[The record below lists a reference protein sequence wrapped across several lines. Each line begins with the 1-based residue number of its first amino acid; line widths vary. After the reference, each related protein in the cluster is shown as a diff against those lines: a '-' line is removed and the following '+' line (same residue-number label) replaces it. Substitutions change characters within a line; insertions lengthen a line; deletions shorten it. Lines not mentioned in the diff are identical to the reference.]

1 MSESGL
7 VLKNYRLKVKVRVKG
22 EDTVVDTEI
31 RKVEAGRN
39 VGKTGSMY
47 RLMFGDLEVE
57 MGEDLVRDIVELLL
71 YMLPEEE
78 VQKMME
84 EYCERRLKWI

>member
-1 MSESGL
+1 
-7 VLKNYRLKVKVRVKG
+7 
-22 EDTVVDTEI
+22 
-31 RKVEAGRN
+31 
-39 VGKTGSMY
+39 
-47 RLMFGDLEVE
+47 